1 MTDVF
6 LHTHSGRN
14 RRTLLVL
21 ALVYGAILT
30 AVLMIDLSP
39 WIAGVM
45 VLFTLPALWEVATNP
60 QSRLEIDQGT
70 LAFSGPNGSQSLM
83 LNTIDHVLFETRLD
97 FSVRVTIVR
106 PDGKKLRLP
115 PDALPNHMILE
126 KALNARGVTTKRRH
140 FSLL

>member
-60 QSRLEIDQGT
+60 QSRLEMDQGT

-83 LNTIDHVLFETRLD
+83 LNTIDHVLRRKKPERIGTACCIC
-97 FSVRVTIVR
+97 TIC
-106 PDGKKLRLP
+106 GKHLP
-115 PDALPNHMILE
+115 VVFRSM
-126 KALNARGVTTKRRH
+126 
-140 FSLL
+140 FQ